1 MYEGGIKNNAEG
13 GEPGE
18 RGGREPLASS
28 PAGLSPFFQMIYPNK
43 RYD

>member
-28 PAGLSPFFQMIYPNK
+28 LEDFRRSFK
-43 RYD
+43 